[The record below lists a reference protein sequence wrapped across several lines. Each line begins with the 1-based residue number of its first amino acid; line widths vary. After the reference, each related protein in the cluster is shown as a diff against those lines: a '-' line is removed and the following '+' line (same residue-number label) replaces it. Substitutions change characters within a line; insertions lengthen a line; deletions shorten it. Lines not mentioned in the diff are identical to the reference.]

1 LGKIMSKLRKK
12 VARFERRRNRSK
24 SLYRTTSDRL
34 RLCVYRSNKN
44 IEAQIIDDTK
54 GVTITSASTIDK
66 GLKLK
71 TKDTLSKTEQSKLVG
86 KALAERAIKK
96 KVKLVVFDRNGF
108 SYQGRVKA
116 LAEAAREGGLSF

>member
-1 LGKIMSKLRKK
+1 MSKLTKK

-24 SLYRTTSDRL
+24 SLYKTSSDRL

-54 GVTITSASTIDK
+54 GVTLASASTIDK
-66 GLKLK
+66 AIKPK
-71 TKDTLSKTEQSKLVG
+71 ATDAVSKTEQSKLVG
-86 KALAERAIKK
+86 KTLAERAIKK
-96 KVKLVVFDRNGF
+96 KIKLVVFDRNGF

>member
-1 LGKIMSKLRKK
+1 MSKLRKK

-24 SLYRTTSDRL
+24 SQYKTVSDRH

-44 IEAQIIDDTK
+44 IEAQIIDDIK
-54 GVTITSASTIDK
+54 GITIVSASTVDK
-66 GLKLK
+66 AIKITYK
-71 TKDTLSKTEQSKLVG
+71 NAVTKTEQSKLVG

-96 KVKLVVFDRNGF
+96 KVKQVVFDRNGF

>member
-1 LGKIMSKLRKK
+1 MSKLTKK

-24 SLYRTTSDRL
+24 SLYKTSGDRL

-54 GVTITSASTIDK
+54 GVTVASASTVDK
-66 GLKLK
+66 AIKPK
-71 TKDTLSKTEQSKLVG
+71 TTDAVSKTQQSKLVG
-86 KALAERAIKK
+86 KTLAERAIKK
-96 KVKLVVFDRNGF
+96 KIKLVVFDRNGF

>member
-1 LGKIMSKLRKK
+1 MSKLRKK

-24 SLYRTTSDRL
+24 SLYKTTSDRL

-54 GVTITSASTIDK
+54 GVTIASASTVDK
-66 GLKLK
+66 AIKSK
-71 TKDTLSKTEQSKLVG
+71 IINTLSKTEQSKLVG
-86 KALAERAIKK
+86 KTLAERAIKK

>member
-1 LGKIMSKLRKK
+1 MSKLRKK

-24 SLYRTTSDRL
+24 SLYKKAGDRL
-34 RLCVYRSNKN
+34 RLCVYRSNQN

-54 GVTITSASTIDK
+54 GVTIASASTVDK
-66 GLKLK
+66 AIKSK
-71 TKDTLSKTEQSKLVG
+71 IINTLSKTEQSKLVG
-86 KALAERAIKK
+86 KTLAERAIKK

>member
-1 LGKIMSKLRKK
+1 MSKLTKK

-24 SLYRTTSDRL
+24 SLYKTSGDRL

-44 IEAQIIDDTK
+44 IEAQIIDDAK
-54 GVTITSASTIDK
+54 SVTLASASTIDK
-66 GLKLK
+66 AIKSK
-71 TKDTLSKTEQSKLVG
+71 TTDALSKTEQSKLVG

-96 KVKLVVFDRNGF
+96 KIKLVVFDRNGF

>member
-1 LGKIMSKLRKK
+1 MSKIRKK

-24 SLYRTTSDRL
+24 TLYKTVSDRP

-44 IEAQIIDDTK
+44 IEAQIIDDIK
-54 GVTITSASTIDK
+54 GITIISASTIDK
-66 GLKLK
+66 ELKAK
-71 TKDTLSKTEQSKLVG
+71 IKKAETKTEQGKLVG
-86 KALAERAIKK
+86 KILAERAINKK
-96 KVKLVVFDRNGF
+96 IKEVVFDRNGF

>member
-1 LGKIMSKLRKK
+1 MSKLNKK

-24 SLYRTTSDRL
+24 SLYKTSGDRL

-54 GVTITSASTIDK
+54 GVTLASASTVDK
-66 GLKLK
+66 AIKPK
-71 TKDTLSKTEQSKLVG
+71 TTDAVSKTEQSILVG
-86 KALAERAIKK
+86 KTLAERAIKK
-96 KVKLVVFDRNGF
+96 KIKLVVFDRNGF

>member
-1 LGKIMSKLRKK
+1 MSKLRKK

-24 SLYRTTSDRL
+24 SLYKTTSDRL

-44 IEAQIIDDTK
+44 IEAQIIDDIK
-54 GVTITSASTIDK
+54 GVTIASASTVDK
-66 GLKLK
+66 VIKSKILN
-71 TKDTLSKTEQSKLVG
+71 TLSKTEQSKLVG
-86 KALAERAIKK
+86 KTLAERAIKK
-96 KVKLVVFDRNGF
+96 KIKLVVFDRNGF

>member
-1 LGKIMSKLRKK
+1 MSKLRKK

-24 SLYRTTSDRL
+24 SLYKTASDRL

-54 GVTITSASTIDK
+54 GVTIASASTVDK
-66 GLKLK
+66 VIKSKILN
-71 TKDTLSKTEQSKLVG
+71 TLSKTEQSKLVG
-86 KALAERAIKK
+86 KTLAERAIKK

>member
-1 LGKIMSKLRKK
+1 MSKLNKK

-24 SLYRTTSDRL
+24 SLYKTSSDRL

-54 GVTITSASTIDK
+54 GVTLASASTIDK
-66 GLKLK
+66 AIKSK
-71 TKDTLSKTEQSKLVG
+71 TADAVSKTEESKLVG
-86 KALAERAIKK
+86 KTLAERAIKK
-96 KVKLVVFDRNGF
+96 KIKLVVFDRNGF

>member
-1 LGKIMSKLRKK
+1 MSKLNKK

-24 SLYRTTSDRL
+24 SLYKTSSDRL

-54 GVTITSASTIDK
+54 GVTLASASTIDK
-66 GLKLK
+66 AIKLK
-71 TKDTLSKTEQSKLVG
+71 TADAVSKTEQSKLVG
-86 KALAERAIKK
+86 KTLAERAIKK
-96 KVKLVVFDRNGF
+96 KIKLVVFDRNGF

>member
-1 LGKIMSKLRKK
+1 MSKLRKK

-24 SLYRTTSDRL
+24 SLYKTTSNRL

-44 IEAQIIDDTK
+44 IEAQIIDDAK
-54 GVTITSASTIDK
+54 GVTIASASTVDK
-66 GLKLK
+66 AIKSK
-71 TKDTLSKTEQSKLVG
+71 IINTQSKTEQSKLVG
-86 KALAERAIKK
+86 KTLAERAIKK

>member
-1 LGKIMSKLRKK
+1 MSKLRKK

-24 SLYRTTSDRL
+24 KLYKTANDRP

-44 IEAQIIDDTK
+44 IEVQIIDDIK
-54 GVTITSASTIDK
+54 GITIVSASTIDK
-66 GLKLK
+66 EIKAKIKK
-71 TKDTLSKTEQSKLVG
+71 TETKTEQGKLVG
-86 KALAERAIKK
+86 TVLAKRALNKKIKK
-96 KVKLVVFDRNGF
+96 VVFDRNGF

>member
-1 LGKIMSKLRKK
+1 MSKLRKK

-24 SLYRTTSDRL
+24 SLYKTVSNRL

-54 GVTITSASTIDK
+54 GVTIASASTVDK
-66 GLKLK
+66 AIKSK
-71 TKDTLSKTEQSKLVG
+71 IINTQSKTEQSKLVG
-86 KALAERAIKK
+86 KTLAERAIKK

-116 LAEAAREGGLSF
+116 LAEAAREDGLSF

>member
-1 LGKIMSKLRKK
+1 MSKLTKK

-24 SLYRTTSDRL
+24 SLYKTSSDRL

-54 GVTITSASTIDK
+54 GVTLASASTIDK
-66 GLKLK
+66 TIKSK
-71 TKDTLSKTEQSKLVG
+71 TTNVVSKTEQSKLVG
-86 KALAERAIKK
+86 KTLAERAIKK
-96 KVKLVVFDRNGF
+96 KIKLVVFDRNGF